1 MTTIKTWILNK
12 QDANQIDATFL
23 FGLGCK
29 VEVRIPEPV
38 YFETSNGTRVQY
50 CAEHPTVEITTTCEK
65 QESMLKLKYSNNLY
79 LLKVEYENF
88 DMASQ
93 RRSTT

>member
-29 VEVRIPEPV
+29 VEVRIPKPV

-65 QESMLKLKYSNNLY
+65 QESMLKLKYSNNLH
-79 LLKVEYENF
+79 LFRVEYENF
-88 DMASQ
+88 DMVSQ